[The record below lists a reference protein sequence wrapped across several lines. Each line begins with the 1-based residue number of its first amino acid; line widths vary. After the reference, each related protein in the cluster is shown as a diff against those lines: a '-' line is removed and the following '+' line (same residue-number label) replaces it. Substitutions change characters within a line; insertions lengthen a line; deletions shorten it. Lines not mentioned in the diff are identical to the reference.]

1 MLMISVT
8 IGSLAI
14 ALLIATWVVKAN
26 SSDSSAVDPQTALNI
41 EAAGGVQVS
50 GTTKV
55 GQDAPSATFPLLDG
69 GSASLSDFLGT
80 PVVINFWA
88 SSCVPCKQEMPALEQ
103 VHAAM
108 GSKLRFLGIDVS
120 DSVEAGKKFAKDLG
134 VTYQLGRDPQSKM
147 ITAFGGISLPHTVI
161 VDAQG
166 VIRVVHN
173 QALDAEELQGLV
185 DSVVK

>member
-1 MLMISVT
+1 MLLISIT

-14 ALLIATWVVKAN
+14 ALLIATWVVKDN
-26 SSDSSAVDPQTALNI
+26 SSDSSTIDPQTALNI

-55 GQDAPSATFPLLDG
+55 GEDAPSVTFPLLDG
-69 GSASLSDFLGT
+69 GSAALSDFLGT

-88 SSCVPCKQEMPALEQ
+88 SSCVPCKQEMPALEK

-108 GSKLRFLGIDVS
+108 GSKVRFVGIDVS
-120 DSVEAGKKFAKDLG
+120 DSVEAGKKFAKEMG

-161 VDAQG
+161 VDAAG